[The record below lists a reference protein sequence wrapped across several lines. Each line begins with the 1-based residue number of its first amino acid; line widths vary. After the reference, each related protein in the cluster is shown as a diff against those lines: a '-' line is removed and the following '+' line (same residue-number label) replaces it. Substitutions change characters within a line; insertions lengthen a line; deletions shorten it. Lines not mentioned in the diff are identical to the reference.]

1 MVNSV
6 TIGAIEY
13 EELVRDSE
21 KVRVLNSLL
30 DNSRERREEKMAL
43 DVLSAVL
50 GVETREPLTVDKVV
64 ELFEEK
70 WQEGRE
76 DVNCIFK

>member
-1 MVNSV
+1 MSKVE
-6 TIGAIEY
+6 IEFTVL
-13 EELVRDSE
+13 EELIRDSQ

-30 DNSRERREEKMAL
+30 DSARDCGEKIMPL

-70 WQEGRE
+70 WKEG
-76 DVNCIFK
+76 

>member
-1 MVNSV
+1 MSKVE
-6 TIGAIEY
+6 IEFTAL
-13 EELVRDSE
+13 EELIRDSE

-30 DNSRERREEKMAL
+30 DSARDCGEKIMPL

-70 WQEGRE
+70 WKEG
-76 DVNCIFK
+76 

>member
-1 MVNSV
+1 MSKVE
-6 TIGAIEY
+6 IEFTVL
-13 EELVRDSE
+13 EELIRDSE

-30 DNSRERREEKMAL
+30 DSARDCGEKIMPL

-50 GVETREPLTVDKVV
+50 GIKTRELLTVDKVV

-70 WQEGRE
+70 WKEG
-76 DVNCIFK
+76 

>member
-1 MVNSV
+1 MSKVE
-6 TIGAIEY
+6 IEFTVL
-13 EELVRDSE
+13 EELIRDSE

-30 DNSRERREEKMAL
+30 DNSRECIAL

-70 WQEGRE
+70 WKEG
-76 DVNCIFK
+76 

>member
-1 MVNSV
+1 MSKVE
-6 TIGAIEY
+6 IEFVAL
-13 EELVRDSE
+13 EGLIRDSE

-30 DNSRERREEKMAL
+30 DNSRECGEEKIAL

-50 GVETREPLTVDKVV
+50 GVKAREPLTADKVV

-70 WQEGRE
+70 WKEG
-76 DVNCIFK
+76 

>member
-1 MVNSV
+1 MNKVE
-6 TIGAIEY
+6 IEFTAL
-13 EELVRDSE
+13 EELIRDSE

-30 DNSRERREEKMAL
+30 DSARDCGEKIMPL

-70 WQEGRE
+70 WKEG
-76 DVNCIFK
+76 

>member
-21 KVRVLNSLL
+21 KVRVLHSLL
-30 DNSRERREEKMAL
+30 DSARKCGEKNMPL
-43 DVLSAVL
+43 NVL
-50 GVETREPLTVDKVV
+50 GAVIGVEAKETLTLDKVV
-64 ELFEEK
+64 NLFGEK
-70 WQEGRE
+70 WKEG
-76 DVNCIFK
+76 

>member
-1 MVNSV
+1 MSKVE
-6 TIGAIEY
+6 IEFTVL
-13 EELVRDSE
+13 EELIRDSE

-30 DNSRERREEKMAL
+30 DSARDCGEKIMPL

-70 WQEGRE
+70 WKEG
-76 DVNCIFK
+76 

>member
-1 MVNSV
+1 MSKVEMEF
-6 TIGAIEY
+6 AAL
-13 EELVRDSE
+13 EELIRDSE

-30 DNSRERREEKMAL
+30 DNSREYGEEKMTL

-70 WQEGRE
+70 WKEG
-76 DVNCIFK
+76 

>member
-30 DNSRERREEKMAL
+30 DSARDCGEKIMPL

-70 WQEGRE
+70 WKEG
-76 DVNCIFK
+76 

>member
-1 MVNSV
+1 MSKVE
-6 TIGAIEY
+6 IEFAAL
-13 EELVRDSE
+13 EELIRDSE

-30 DNSRERREEKMAL
+30 DNSRERECGEEKIAL

-70 WQEGRE
+70 WKEG
-76 DVNCIFK
+76 